1 MGIVF
6 AMPILQKVDFNVIMN
21 KGSLGGGDCLSVKT
35 KIDNICEK
43 IVLGFHIYSDIF
55 LGVFLMLFSVY
66 MFMES
71 FSIKIVKEPVSPL
84 DTASFFPRLV
94 FGVLFIIGVSM
105 TGMGRS
111 KLEANK
117 SSVPTGEELSA
128 SVLALKRSVITF
140 AFIFSFILLMVQLG
154 FIPTAIIYMVTSMFF
169 MASKEIWK
177 PKAYIITAV
186 IVALACY
193 FLFREFLYVR
203 LPAGILEGVL

>member
-21 KGSLGGGDCLSVKT
+21 KGCLGGGDCLSVKT

-105 TGMGRS
+105 TVMGRS

-140 AFIFSFILLMVQLG
+140 AFIFSFILLMVPLG

>member
-1 MGIVF
+1 
-6 AMPILQKVDFNVIMN
+6 
-21 KGSLGGGDCLSVKT
+21 
-35 KIDNICEK
+35 
-43 IVLGFHIYSDIF
+43 
-55 LGVFLMLFSVY
+55 
-66 MFMES
+66 
-71 FSIKIVKEPVSPL
+71 
-84 DTASFFPRLV
+84 
-94 FGVLFIIGVSM
+94 M
-105 TGMGRS
+105 TVMGRS

-140 AFIFSFILLMVQLG
+140 AFIFSFILLMVPLG